1 MKLDEAK
8 EILNENG
15 YIVEDTQNVEALK
28 DAAYSAVRAYVRA
41 LIDEKYGADKASTM
55 WTPRAKKYISDAID
69 SELERIG
76 ASALDII
83 SGEEYGIK

>member
-1 MKLDEAK
+1 MNLDEAK
-8 EILNENG
+8 EILKENG
-15 YIVEDTQNVEALK
+15 YLLEDTQNVESLK

-76 ASALDII
+76 ASALGII
-83 SGEEYGIK
+83 SGD

>member
-1 MKLDEAK
+1 MKLTEAK
-8 EILNENG
+8 KILNENG
-15 YIVEDTQNVEALK
+15 YLLEDTKNVEELK
-28 DAAYSAVRAYVRA
+28 DAAYNAIRTYVRA

-83 SGEEYGIK
+83 SGD